1 MMPEHDPAV
10 APVRVLIEV
19 NNADLRMGAA
29 NDALDLAELARPAGA
44 SFVICGPLTDGFK
57 VEAARRGATTIG
69 GVSRTFSRRGFPLYA
84 ASVVGW
90 IARLMRVRPDV
101 VHLNYP
107 GYGASLA
114 CAAHLCG
121 VPIVSRPGPY
131 VAGNPSNRWV
141 AAYVANCRAHA
152 AGLLDSCLADRVVVA
167 GDLFRPG
174 RMQATMTA
182 GRPLPPRRADV
193 PRILFL
199 GQLVERKGLHVL
211 IDAFARLEAPADLV
225 LAGGDWDAAGYPQR
239 IKQQAREL
247 GVDTRVHFENH
258 REDVGAL
265 LSTADIFVLP
275 SLSDARPRSIIEA
288 MSLGIPVIASDTGGI
303 PSLIASDETGM
314 LVPTGDAA
322 ALAAALRRLVL
333 DADRRRSLGGA
344 ARASAAANFR
354 PERTA
359 AEYVRVYRRLMN
371 RKRAADAGFPV
382 PA

>member
-1 MMPEHDPAV
+1 
-10 APVRVLIEV
+10 
-19 NNADLRMGAA
+19 
-29 NDALDLAELARPAGA
+29 
-44 SFVICGPLTDGFK
+44 
-57 VEAARRGATTIG
+57 
-69 GVSRTFSRRGFPLYA
+69 
-84 ASVVGW
+84 
-90 IARLMRVRPDV
+90 
-101 VHLNYP
+101 
-107 GYGASLA
+107 
-114 CAAHLCG
+114 
-121 VPIVSRPGPY
+121 

-141 AAYVANCRAHA
+141 AAYIANCHAHA

-182 GRPLPPRRADV
+182 SRPLPPGRADR

-199 GQLVERKGLHVL
+199 GQIVERKGLHVL
-211 IDAFARLEAPADLV
+211 VEAFARLEAPAELV
-225 LAGGDWDAAGYPQR
+225 LAGGDWGDAGYPQR
-239 IKQQAREL
+239 IKQLAREL
-247 GVDTRVHFENH
+247 GVDARVHFENH

-275 SLSDARPRSIIEA
+275 SRSDARPRSIIEA

-314 LVPTGDAA
+314 LVPPDDIA

-333 DADRRRSLGGA
+333 DPDLRQSLGAA

-354 PERTA
+354 PDRTA
-359 AEYVRVYRRLMN
+359 AEYVRLYRLLMC

>member
-1 MMPEHDPAV
+1 MTEHDSAV
-10 APVRVLIEV
+10 PPVRVLIEV
-19 NNADLRMGAA
+19 NNADLRAGAA
-29 NDALDLAELARPAGA
+29 NDALDLAELACPAGA
-44 SFVICGPLTDGFK
+44 SFVICGPLTGSFR
-57 VEAARRGATTIG
+57 VEAARRGATTIH

-84 ASVVGW
+84 ASVAGW
-90 IARLMRVRPDV
+90 MARLMRVRPDI

-121 VPIVSRPGPY
+121 IPVVSRPGPY
-131 VAGNPSNRWV
+131 VAGNPSNAWI
-141 AAYVANCRAHA
+141 AAYIANCRAHA

-174 RMQATMTA
+174 RVQATMTA
-182 GRPLPPRRADV
+182 AQPLPRRRTEV

-211 IDAFARLEAPADLV
+211 VDAFARLDAPAELV
-225 LAGGDWDAAGYPQR
+225 LAGGDWREPGYAQR
-239 IKQQAREL
+239 IKQLAREL
-247 GVDTRVHFENH
+247 GVDTRIHFENH

-288 MSLGIPVIASDTGGI
+288 MSLGIPVVASDTGGI
-303 PSLIASDETGM
+303 PSLIASEGTGV
-314 LVPTGDAA
+314 LVPPDNAA

-333 DADRRRSLGGA
+333 DADRRRSLGAA
-344 ARASAAANFR
+344 ARASAAENFR
-354 PERTA
+354 PDRTA
-359 AEYVRVYRRLMN
+359 AEYVRLYRRLMS